1 MYGGEINILI
11 IRKLQ
16 ISTSYNFSNSFN
28 RDGREKRVFF
38 GNCRKCFIIQFE
50 MISRMFISF
59 VISGFEKSR

>member
-11 IRKLQ
+11 TRELQ